1 MAPVIR
7 TFKPPFQGQAA
18 MWPFSST
25 SSSGPSYRKIAPN
38 FAIAG
43 QIAVDDLPKIAEAGF
58 KTIVC
63 ARPDHEEPGQ
73 PQFAVIAAAAKKA
86 GLEAV
91 HIPVSGGIG
100 ESQLIR
106 MEQALN
112 TLPKPMFGYC
122 RSGARAG
129 SLFGAATSL
138 A

>member
-1 MAPVIR
+1 
-7 TFKPPFQGQAA
+7 
-18 MWPFSST
+18 MWPFSSPSET
-25 SSSGPSYRKIAPN
+25 SLRYRSLGDE

-43 QIAVDDLPKIAEAGF
+43 QISPDDVARIAEAGF

-63 ARPDHEEPGQ
+63 ARPDDEEPGQ
-73 PQFAVIAAAAKKA
+73 PKFAAIAAAAQKA
-86 GLEAV
+86 GLRSV

-100 ESQLIR
+100 EGQLIR
-106 MEQALN
+106 MEDALK

-129 SLFGAATSL
+129 SLFSAAKSL